1 MIHKFLLLVVL
12 SGLSFASNAQPM
24 LFEHINEKQ
33 GLSQNSVHSVAMDA
47 QGYLWF
53 GTDDGLN
60 RFDGYTF
67 DIYRTDEKNLKSI
80 LPGKII
86 HLSCLQNTVVL
97 LTENGISTFNTRT
110 FEARNFLFP
119 KNLVNPRLIFDL
131 NHLILIGA
139 DNGLFMLNPASGEFT
154 QTQIVDPVT
163 GFARIKQGV
172 IAIGV
177 SGGLYLFYPFNKRT
191 VPVHYSPA
199 FYIMDIAAGKN
210 VQLHWVES
218 NGTVFS
224 GKISGQNMTV
234 TRKIDLPELNKCSGI
249 IEYEND
255 LIIGTPNGL
264 LKVNSKGEKSNIVFN
279 EDEPYSLSNNRV
291 LCVFADDHKNL
302 WVGTGSGGV
311 NKYHP
316 YRFKF
321 PCIGPGISN
330 RFNQLKDINAF
341 SQTQDGTILFS
352 NAAGAIGLFNLQTRE
367 LTDYRHIDLI
377 VHSIIP
383 ANKDSSLFLFGTTK
397 GLYSYAIKEKTIKKL
412 NTINSVKSFVMDVK
426 SIIHFNNDQFW
437 AAGGDG
443 LFLFDL
449 KEEKTIAYY
458 GVGNSRLG
466 SNNIRNILLS
476 KPDELLMASSAGLY
490 RLNLN
495 TQVITQVKI
504 TGEKKEPFISQLKK
518 DTKGTIWIG
527 TVNQGVF
534 KINPDNSIEKINT
547 YNGLPNNNIYGILPV
562 NEKNEIWFSTNAGI
576 CRYRINDNIIHNY
589 DIYDGLQGNEFIES
603 SQLITKDGTFLF
615 GGTNGF
621 NYFNPAAIKNDEG
634 SCKVVIKKLLVFNKE
649 VPFSEYYNFDYQK
662 NYLTIEFVALDYNL
676 SGNNQY
682 YYKMEGLQNDWT
694 ESGNRRFASFG
705 QLQAGNY
712 IFKVRAT
719 NGDGKLCLKEA
730 ELRFSIVPP
739 FWLTWWFRIGFIF
752 LVAGGVALFI
762 YLRVKSVIEEEQE
775 KTKNNKMMAE
785 LELKA
790 LRAQMNPHF
799 IFNSLNS
806 IQDFV
811 LNNDGAQAAKYLSKF
826 AKLMR
831 MILDISEQT
840 FVNIQQKIVFLKLY
854 VELEA
859 LRMNNNFSYRF
870 EIENEFEMEG
880 QIPTLLVQPHIEN
893 AIWHGLQYK
902 QGEKILII
910 RIKKLSEDMLL
921 CEVED
926 NGIGRKA
933 GLSIKQNKTILHQS
947 KGIRITED
955 RMKIL
960 KRTFG
965 QSPKI
970 EIIDLKDKNN
980 VACGTKVIIQIPVLN
995 G

>member
-1 MIHKFLLLVVL
+1 MIHKLLLPVVL
-12 SGLSFASNAQPM
+12 FCLNTGANAQPM

-33 GLSQNSVHSVAMDA
+33 GLSQNSVHSVTTDA
-47 QGYLWF
+47 QGYLWL

-67 DIYRTDEKNLKSI
+67 DIYRTDEKNPKSI
-80 LPGKII
+80 LPGKIM
-86 HLSCLQNTVVL
+86 HVSCQQSTVAL

-110 FEARNFLFP
+110 FEATNFLFP
-119 KNLVNPRLIFDL
+119 KKLVKPRLIFDL
-131 NHLILIGA
+131 TTLILVGA
-139 DNGLFMLNPASGEFT
+139 DNGLFLLNPANGEFT
-154 QTQIVDPVT
+154 QTHITDPVT
-163 GFARIKQGV
+163 GFAKMKQGV
-172 IAIGV
+172 IAIGA
-177 SGGLYLFYPFNKRT
+177 SSGLYLFYPFNKKT
-191 VPVHYSPA
+191 VPVIYSPGS
-199 FYIMDIAAGKN
+199 YIMDIAAGKN
-210 VQLHWVES
+210 MQLHWVES

-224 GKISGQNMTV
+224 GKLSGQKMV
-234 TRKIDLPELNKCSGI
+234 ITRKIELPELNKSNGI
-249 IEYEND
+249 IEYENN
-255 LIIGTPNGL
+255 LIIGTPNGI
-264 LKVNSKGEKSNIVFN
+264 LKVNHNGEKSNIVFN
-279 EDEPYSLSNNRV
+279 EDEPFSLSNNKV
-291 LCVFADDHKNL
+291 LCVYADDNKNL
-302 WVGTGSGGV
+302 WVGTGSGGI

-330 RFNQLKDINAF
+330 RFNQLKDIIAF
-341 SQTQDGTILFS
+341 SQTKEGTILFS
-352 NAAGAIGLFNLQTRE
+352 NAAGAIGLFNMQSGE
-367 LTDYRHIDLI
+367 LIDYHPIDL
-377 VHSIIP
+377 VVQSIIP
-383 ANKDSSLFLFGTTK
+383 ANNDSSLFLIGTTK
-397 GLYSYAIKEKTIKKL
+397 GLYSYSLKEKSVKKL
-412 NTINSVKSFVMDVK
+412 NTVNAVKPFIMDVK
-426 SIIHFNNDQFW
+426 SIIHFNNNQYW

-466 SNNIRNILLS
+466 SNNIRNILLN
-476 KPDELLMASSAGLY
+476 KPDELLLASSAGLY
-490 RLNLN
+490 RLNLK
-495 TQVITQVKI
+495 TQLISQIKI
-504 TGEKKEPFISQLKK
+504 TREKKEPFITQIKK
-518 DTKGTIWIG
+518 DKMGNIWIG
-527 TVNQGVF
+527 TLNQGVF
-534 KINPDNSIEKINT
+534 KINKDNSLEKMNT
-547 YNGLPNNNIYGILPV
+547 YNGLSNNNIYGILPV

-576 CRYRINDNIIHNY
+576 SRYRLNGNIINNY

-603 SQLITKDGTFLF
+603 SQFVSKEGTLLF

-621 NYFNPAAIKNDEG
+621 NYFNPDAIKNDEG
-634 SCKVVIKKLLVFNKE
+634 NCKVVIKKILVFNKE
-649 VPFSEYYNFDYQK
+649 IPFSQYYNFDYQN
-662 NYLTIEFVALDYNL
+662 NYLTIEFVALDFNL

-682 YYKMEGLQNDWT
+682 YYKLEGLQTDWT

-705 QLQAGNY
+705 QLHAGNY
-712 IFKVRAT
+712 VFKVRAT
-719 NGDGKLCLKEA
+719 NGDGKLCQKEA
-730 ELRFSIVPP
+730 AISFSIVPP
-739 FWLTWWFRIGFIF
+739 FWLTWWFRIGFIL

-811 LNNDGAQAAKYLSKF
+811 LNNEGAQAAKYLSKF
-826 AKLMR
+826 ARLMR

-840 FVNIQQKIVFLKLY
+840 IVNIQQKIAFLKLY

-859 LRMNNNFSYRF
+859 LRMNNNFTYRF
-870 EIENEFEMEG
+870 EIEESFEMEG

-902 QGEKILII
+902 EGEKKLII
-910 RIKKLSEDMLL
+910 RIKKLSEDILL

-926 NGIGRKA
+926 NGIGREA
-933 GLSIKQNKTILHQS
+933 GLSIKKNKTILHQS

-980 VACGTKVIIQIPVLN
+980 VACGTKVLIQIPVIN